1 MVFVDVL
8 PTEQLRDELLAIAAA
23 RVALDARESELVV
36 AARARGCT
44 WAEIGEILGLTANG
58 ARKRHIEAERRRRTA
73 PEGREPFT
81 RLRPRG

>member
-1 MVFVDVL
+1 MFADVL

-44 WAEIGEILGLTANG
+44 WAEIGEIVGLTANG
-58 ARKRHIEAERRRRTA
+58 VRKRHLEADRRRRTS
-73 PEGREPFT
+73 PEGREPFA
-81 RLRPRG
+81 LLLPRT